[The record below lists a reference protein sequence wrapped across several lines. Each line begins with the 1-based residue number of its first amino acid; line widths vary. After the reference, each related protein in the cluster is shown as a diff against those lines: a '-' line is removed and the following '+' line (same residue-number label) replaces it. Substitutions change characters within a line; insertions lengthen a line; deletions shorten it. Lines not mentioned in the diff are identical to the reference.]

1 MTIFKLIFEINFQQ
15 TQIVSEVLFWKVP
28 ASINKEQG
36 VNSLL
41 KQYKQM
47 KNFEQEDSTSSI
59 QGKPDNNRDE
69 TRITN
74 RRIHF
79 KNRPLF

>member
-1 MTIFKLIFEINFQQ
+1 MMTIFKLIFEINFQQ

-36 VNSLL
+36 INSLL

-59 QGKPDNNRDE
+59 QGKPDNSRDE

-74 RRIHF
+74 RIGST
-79 KNRPLF
+79 